1 MWHLGCDT
9 MDQDERRYFM
19 ERTEVIETSLGD
31 LVVALSEETA
41 LYIHDKEEATKWS
54 PICSRIY

>member
-1 MWHLGCDT
+1 
-9 MDQDERRYFM
+9 M

-41 LYIHDKEEATKWS
+41 LYIHDKEEAYKVVAFMLAHLLNN
-54 PICSRIY
+54 SRASSRNWRHWQ